1 MRTNSPRKMMP
12 VVCHDPASTTTKRS
26 RRYERKKRY
35 TVVGNPYWMA
45 PEMLTG
51 KKYDEKVDVFSFGI
65 VLCEVW
71 ALDWLEP
78 DRRWW
83 ATQFQSISIA
93 DNRPSGSR
101 SWLSAPIRRFRPEPS
116 GLPWEVLSDLSRT
129 FLQDRLLM
137 LWSQSWQ
144 KVRLHLQDFC
154 SSAPSSSTI
163 VSPHVSRCSPGSFL
177 NCCRPPFEVIEVWL
191 EALNLHLA
199 VGAAIP
205 HDLLSDIY
213 TYTGGWTIHKLH
225 NSFRSFSIQ
234 ILNRFFFSISTGR
247 NWSSSEPSSPTES
260 STPLSPLRTISEI
273 TQPWWAYLCDRE
285 AKREGGKVFFDQ
297 RNCSIFVFFLNTSSC
312 IRICY
317 PYRKYYVSLF
327 IFVPIKTQDWLTFP
341 KENWWNIVRTD
352 VLFTLYTVVSTTFE
366 LVFIDVSI
374 HCSQP
379 FEVLH

>member
-116 GLPWEVLSDLSRT
+116 GLPWEVLSDLSRA

-144 KVRLHLQDFC
+144 KVRLHLQGFC

-163 VSPHVSRCSPGSFL
+163 VSPTFL
-177 NCCRPPFEVIEVWL
+177 VAHPVPFWIVAGRHSKWL
-191 EALNLHLA
+191 KSGLKRW
-199 VGAAIP
+199 
-205 HDLLSDIY
+205 IY
-213 TYTGGWTIHKLH
+213 TWLLELPSLTIYSAIFTRTQVAEPFISCTIHFDH
-225 NSFRSFSIQ
+225 SVFRYWTVFFFY
-234 ILNRFFFSISTGR
+234 LNRSQLEFVWTFIANRVIHSTLSSANHKWNNTAMMSLPLWQRGKEGR
-247 NWSSSEPSSPTES
+247 
-260 STPLSPLRTISEI
+260 
-273 TQPWWAYLCDRE
+273 
-285 AKREGGKVFFDQ
+285 GKVFFDQ
-297 RNCSIFVFFLNTSSC
+297 RNCSIFVFFLNTPSC

-317 PYRKYYVSLF
+317 PYKKYYVSLF